1 MGSHQACHIQ
11 VSNCEAAF
19 TLMHVVLLELDT
31 YHYHLDIKLLNEKNN
46 VVPLKT
52 FLVIK
57 WRLWVYTITKQ
68 LKFMHV

>member
-19 TLMHVVLLELDT
+19 TLIHVVLLELDT

-57 WRLWVYTITKQ
+57 
-68 LKFMHV
+68 

>member
-11 VSNCEAAF
+11 VFNCEAAF

-57 WRLWVYTITKQ
+57 
-68 LKFMHV
+68 